1 MDWIV
6 WRDVDSILRGAVI
19 ERAGDV
25 RAQARRV
32 FTEYPVRVAFWGSLL
47 LSLVAVL
54 GTATVG
60 RDAALYIDI
69 AQHITQ
75 QGAKVAWQSFDW
87 PWFSFLLAGTHIA
100 LHIPLELSA
109 YLWCGL
115 FLAGTC
121 ALMVDCVRRQ
131 TPQAAG
137 WACLVVLAMP
147 AVNTFRNDIIREF
160 GFWFFCT
167 LTLWLALRWQERGGW
182 VRANT
187 IHLAIGAAVL
197 FRLEAILLLPALG
210 LWQLPNLFS
219 SARRQRF
226 VQFSLVPV
234 VVGAIGLSIFDVFSS
249 PRLADYLSMIDV
261 RTIFAAFNLLSDQF
275 ANSLTYKYSR
285 DDAGQIIFFGILATL
300 LITFV
305 KLMGP
310 FAAPFALRRNWGV
323 LRVYWRDYR
332 PFAWAAALYVLVLVV
347 FFMRQQFM
355 NSRYMSFLNLL
366 SVPFLA
372 LALAAFVGQ
381 FPRLGKV
388 IIVLGLL
395 VMLSNVIS
403 TGAGKTH
410 FVEAG
415 RWMAANTEPGAPAYF
430 EDGRISYYA
439 GRGYSLQV
447 MTREQA
453 MTEHAGDFRYFL
465 IEARE
470 NEPWL
475 VEWLAQHKQKIIAR
489 FANRKGAT
497 VLVVG
502 P

>member
-1 MDWIV
+1 M
-6 WRDVDSILRGAVI
+6 VDRG
-19 ERAGDV
+19 GDV
-25 RAQARRV
+25 RARV
-32 FTEYPVRVAFWGSLL
+32 RQVFSKYPVQVAFWGSLL
-47 LSLVAVL
+47 LSLIAVL

-69 AQHITQ
+69 AQQVTQ

-87 PWFSFLLAGTHIA
+87 PWFSFLLAATHFA
-100 LHIPLELSA
+100 LHLPLELSA

-131 TPQAAG
+131 TPHAAG
-137 WACLVVLAMP
+137 WACLVMLAMP
-147 AVNTFRNDIIREF
+147 AVNAFRNDIIREF
-160 GFWFFCT
+160 GFWFFCA
-167 LTLWLALRWQERGGW
+167 LTFWLALRWQARGGW
-182 VRANT
+182 VRAGI
-187 IHLAIGAAVL
+187 IHLAIAAAIL
-197 FRLEAILLLPALG
+197 FRLEAILLLPALW

-219 SARRQRF
+219 STQRQRF

-234 VVGAIGLSIFDVFSS
+234 VAGGIALSLLDLFSS
-249 PRLADYLSMIDV
+249 PRLAAYLSMIDV
-261 RTIFAAFNLLSDQF
+261 RTVFASFNVLSEQF

-285 DDAGQIIFFGILATL
+285 DEAGRIIFFGILATL
-300 LITFV
+300 TITFV

-310 FAAPFALRRNWGV
+310 FAAPFVLRRNWGV

-332 PFAWAAALYVLVLVV
+332 PFAWAALLYVLVLLV
-347 FFMRQQFM
+347 FFLRQQFM
-355 NSRYMSFLNLL
+355 NARYMSFLNLL
-366 SVPFLA
+366 CMPFLA
-372 LALAAFVGQ
+372 LGLSAFVGQ

-388 IIVLGLL
+388 VVVLGLL

-403 TGAGKTH
+403 TGPGKKH

-415 RWMAANTEPGAPAYF
+415 RWMAANTEAGAPAYF

-447 MTREQA
+447 LTREQA
-453 MTEHAGDFRYFL
+453 MTEHAGEFRYFL

-475 VEWLAQHKQKIIAR
+475 VEWLAQHKRKVIAR

-497 VLVVG
+497 VLVIG